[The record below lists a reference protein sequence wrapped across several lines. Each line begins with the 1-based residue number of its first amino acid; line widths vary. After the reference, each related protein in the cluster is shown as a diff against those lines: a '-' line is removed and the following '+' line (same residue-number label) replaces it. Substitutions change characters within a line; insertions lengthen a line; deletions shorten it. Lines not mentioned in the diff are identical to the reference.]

1 MGLFARRAQHAQ
13 SRAQSRAQHQPGRE
27 LTNDERAALPLG
39 FEAAGEAL
47 AARSPYVVETCWV
60 VGHDLAGQGVS
71 LGESLEALR
80 ATTRLIA
87 GREPTFDESHSLAVA
102 WSEATL
108 GFLHRLS
115 CADPLTGLA
124 THAHVRERI
133 SELYRDSRARRH
145 ALVITDAHLPSPR
158 QDGVDTLAVARRM
171 TLLGETA
178 RTVFSSA
185 AAIGQIGHNRLIVV
199 VPRDQS
205 LGSRVSLLKRM
216 VEDTADRIWIEGLPE
231 TDIGAG
237 YLLDELARS

>member
-1 MGLFARRAQHAQ
+1 MGLFTRRTHRAQG
-13 SRAQSRAQHQPGRE
+13 RAHHLPGTE
-27 LTNDERAALPLG
+27 LTEKQRAALPRS

-47 AARSPYVVETCWV
+47 AAGSPFVVETCWV
-60 VGHDLAGQGVS
+60 AGRDLAGQGVS

-80 ATTRLIA
+80 ATTQLVV

-102 WSEATL
+102 WSEAML
-108 GFLHRLS
+108 GYLHSLS

-124 THAHVRERI
+124 TPAHVRGRI

-145 ALVITDAHLPSPR
+145 ALVITDAHLPDAP
-158 QDGVDTLAVARRM
+158 QDGVDTLAAARRM
-171 TLLGETA
+171 TILGATA
-178 RTVFSSA
+178 RSVFSSA

-199 VPRDQS
+199 VPRDES

-237 YLLDELARS
+237 YLLDELARA